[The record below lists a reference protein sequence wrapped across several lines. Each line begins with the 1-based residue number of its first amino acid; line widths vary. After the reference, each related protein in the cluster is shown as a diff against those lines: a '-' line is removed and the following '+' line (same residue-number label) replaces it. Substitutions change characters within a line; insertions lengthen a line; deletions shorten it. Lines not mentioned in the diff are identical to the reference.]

1 MTVRTVLFWCHL
13 VAGVFAGVIILTMS
27 VTGVLLTYER
37 QMLLW
42 ADTRG
47 LDTSAPPGTARLPIE
62 ELVARVRAGRPQQAP
77 VAVTVYSDP
86 ASPVAVNV
94 GQRTL
99 QVHPY
104 TGDVLGEGATG
115 SPMCTGGSR

>member
-62 ELVARVRAGRPQQAP
+62 VACTKVSCVRSIRLS
-77 VAVTVYSDP
+77 TT
-86 ASPVAVNV
+86 
-94 GQRTL
+94 R
-99 QVHPY
+99 
-104 TGDVLGEGATG
+104 
-115 SPMCTGGSR
+115 R